1 MRRCR
6 DNQAKGAIMNS
17 TENVFFIQQKLNFS
31 KQRIAYQ
38 LEILSDPERSTRRKI
53 EADRSLKVWQGLYKF
68 WSRQL
73 TPPATFFP
81 KKQRK
86 ALRKM
91 RIKDREWLRELQTW
105 M

>member
-1 MRRCR
+1 
-6 DNQAKGAIMNS
+6 MNS
-17 TENVFFIQQKLNFS
+17 TENVFFIQRQLAFS

-38 LEILSDPERSTRRKI
+38 LEILSDPEKSVRRKI
-53 EADRSLKVWQGLYKF
+53 EADNSLKVWQGLFTF

-91 RIKDREWLRELQTW
+91 RIKDRELLRELLK
-105 M
+105 

>member
-1 MRRCR
+1 
-6 DNQAKGAIMNS
+6 MNS
-17 TENVFFIQQKLNFS
+17 TENVFFILRQLASS
-31 KQRIAYQ
+31 KRMISYQ
-38 LEILSDPERSTRRKI
+38 LEILSDPEKSTRRKI
-53 EADRSLKVWQGLYKF
+53 GADRSLKIWRELYTF

-91 RIKDREWLRELQTW
+91 HIKDLELLRSY
-105 M
+105 